1 MTGEEL
7 GIELLRRMAEVQS
20 GKKLKNPST
29 ADITL
34 LSQQLSKEEYDN
46 FYYMSQV
53 GNLIVNLSKQEIS
66 YANQFYR
73 WFNGIEGAAGD
84 IIRAEKTVELNPGLN
99 DKYLH
104 TLKNFA
110 EDKYTDNISGVRNN
124 YILLHRALRSL
135 LASDCLMKIIMKSYK
150 ISFMKC
156 YLFDIKEIEN
166 VFDFLNTKIDG
177 LKNYVTPE
185 NESAY
190 KVFQKIYI
198 QDFELDKEMVKLTE
212 KVAFLSHLENLVL
225 KWCSNYEVILNNLM
239 GFEMFS
245 NPNWIDSYLKPNGVQ
260 YGVFKYPNKN
270 GHYEAG
276 WGGIKWQI

>member
-34 LSQQLSKEEYDN
+34 LSQQLSKEEYDD

-84 IIRAEKTVELNPGLN
+84 IIRAEKTAELNPGLN

-110 EDKYTDNISGVRNN
+110 EDKYTDNISGIRNN

-245 NPNWIDSYLKPNGVQ
+245 NSNWIDSYLKPNGVQ

>member
-225 KWCSNYEVILNNLM
+225 KWCRNYEVILNNLM

>member
-245 NPNWIDSYLKPNGVQ
+245 NPSWIDSYLKPNGVQ

>member
-20 GKKLKNPST
+20 EKKIKNPSI
-29 ADITL
+29 ADITM
-34 LSQQLSKEEYDN
+34 LSQQLPKEEYDN
-46 FYYMSQV
+46 FYYMSQI

-73 WFNGIEGAAGD
+73 WFNGIESAAGD
-84 IIRAEKTVELNPGLN
+84 IIRAEKTVEINPGLN

-124 YILLHRALRSL
+124 YVLLHRALRSL
-135 LASDCLMKIIMKSYK
+135 LAADCLMKIVIKTYK

-156 YLFDIKEIEN
+156 YLYDIKEIES
-166 VFDFLNTKIDG
+166 VFDFLNTKING
-177 LKNYVTPE
+177 LEKYVTDE
-185 NESAY
+185 NKNVY
-190 KVFQKIYI
+190 KIFQKIDMK
-198 QDFELDKEMVKLTE
+198 DFELDKEMVKLTE
-212 KVAFLSHLENLVL
+212 KVAFLSHLDSLIL

-239 GFEMFS
+239 GFELFP
-245 NPNWIDSYLKPNGVQ
+245 NQNWIDSYLKPNGAK
-260 YGVFKYPNKN
+260 YGVFKYPDKS
-270 GHYEAG
+270 GHYEAE
-276 WGGIKWQI
+276 WGGIKWQM